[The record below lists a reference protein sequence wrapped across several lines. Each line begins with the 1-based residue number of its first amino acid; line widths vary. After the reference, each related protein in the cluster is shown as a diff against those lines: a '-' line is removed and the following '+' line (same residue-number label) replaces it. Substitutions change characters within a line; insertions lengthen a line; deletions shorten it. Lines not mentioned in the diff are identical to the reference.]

1 MLIQVRNLI
10 LGAPA
15 VKSEF
20 VALLFHAPTSTKYC
34 PRCEA
39 QLPLSEFYKAG
50 KGGRWYST
58 FCKKHTI
65 EANSKRKKK

>member
-1 MLIQVRNLI
+1 MLIPKKSLT
-10 LGAPA
+10 LGAPV

-34 PRCEA
+34 PRCDS
-39 QLPLSEFYKAG
+39 QHPLSEFYKAG